1 MGFASR
7 TKNDVISII
16 GCGKYWL
23 SFHQMGKY
31 FTIFSFANYM
41 DRSIVYCSIRS
52 RIFTNLEQVIPD
64 RKCHLRTVACT
75 WSSLLCVLE
84 GLLCFPCLNFP
95 GSSHLWSSL
104 LSGYWLIHHL
114 FSTISLLSP
123 QGNAAHLL
131 LFSFFIPQRLKNE
144 IKVENQHICVPFQEL
159 PPTVSVPKARH

>member
-114 FSTISLLSP
+114 FSTISLLS
-123 QGNAAHLL
+123 
-131 LFSFFIPQRLKNE
+131 FTDNE
-144 IKVENQHICVPFQEL
+144 TLPKGGTS
-159 PPTVSVPKARH
+159 PPTILNVVRGIHLKDLLK